1 MAWEVKAAAPVT
13 PIAPTAVLA
22 LNAVISQVLFTIIM
36 SVVCSPVNDTVAPVF
51 VKAFVAVV
59 TEAEAEEDP
68 ALTKRYPV
76 LAEDVPTL

>member
-1 MAWEVKAAAPVT
+1 
-13 PIAPTAVLA
+13 
-22 LNAVISQVLFTIIM
+22 M
-36 SVVCSPVNDTVAPVF
+36 SVVCSPVNDTLAPVF